1 MQCSLLKLVKQ
12 MLQHHVFDLEVTPIS
27 NSGRLPRAVA
37 PNARRRFEAFVLLS
51 PFCDTDIG
59 GDTVFDSQWRL
70 TTPLYGGSG
79 TEIYHLLQF
88 APKKRD
94 LGHSPP
100 TISHRPGDPAR
111 ARVTS
116 QVGQTRWILPSSR
129 ACSALLHTALA
140 LTPGRWA

>member
-1 MQCSLLKLVKQ
+1 MPCSLLKPVKQ

-37 PNARRRFEAFVLLS
+37 PNARRHFEAFVLLS
-51 PFCDTDIG
+51 PFCATDIG
-59 GDTVFDSQWRL
+59 GDTVFDPQWRL
-70 TTPLYGGSG
+70 TTLLYGGSG
-79 TEIYHLLQF
+79 TKIYHLLQF
-88 APKKRD
+88 ALKKRD

-100 TISHRPGDPAR
+100 TTSHRPGAPAKER
-111 ARVTS
+111 MTS

-129 ACSALLHTALA
+129 ACSAILHTALV